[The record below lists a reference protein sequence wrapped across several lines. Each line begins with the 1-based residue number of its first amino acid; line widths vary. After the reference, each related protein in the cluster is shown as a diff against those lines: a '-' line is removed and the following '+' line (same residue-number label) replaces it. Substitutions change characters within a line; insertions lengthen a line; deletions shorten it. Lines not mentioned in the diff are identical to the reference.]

1 MDQFLSEF
9 INEFAQQFDEGLIVP
24 KETIEPTTQ
33 FRETVEWDSIGA
45 LYIITMMED
54 VYNVKITG
62 KQLLEDLHTFA
73 DLIKLIEVK

>member
-9 INEFAQQFDEGLIVP
+9 IDEFAQQFDEGLIVS
-24 KETIEPTTQ
+24 KETIKPTTQ
-33 FRETVEWDSIGA
+33 FRDTVEWDSIGA

-62 KQLLEDLHTFA
+62 KHLQEDLHTFE
-73 DLIKLIEVK
+73 DLINLVEVK